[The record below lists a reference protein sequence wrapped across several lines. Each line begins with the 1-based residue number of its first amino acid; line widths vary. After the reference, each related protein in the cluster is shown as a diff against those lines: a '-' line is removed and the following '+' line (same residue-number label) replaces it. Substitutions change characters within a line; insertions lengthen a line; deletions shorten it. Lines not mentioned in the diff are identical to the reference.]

1 MDDQLDPIRPETS
14 VLRVSRS
21 AAGELVGLIHHV
33 RTGEKRR
40 FEGLAQLNAAARGM
54 ARRNVIDTGTGG
66 R

>member
-1 MDDQLDPIRPETS
+1 